1 MLLKCIT
8 LMALAA
14 TPTLAQTVHSV
25 LVFTRHGDRTA
36 KYYQGYHMTNL
47 GATQLYSSGG
57 FYRQRY
63 VNEGAPSRVA
73 GISADEVIR
82 SQIWASAP
90 DQAILYQTATNFLQ
104 GLYPP
109 LGELNSTLATEELAN
124 GTSSQAP
131 LNGYQFIQIHGE
143 GDTDPDTIWLKGDDA
158 CPAHD
163 KASESYRQSEGYQ
176 RTLSQSADFY
186 SRFTP
191 LLANLM
197 GGENVSYSHGYD
209 VFDLLNVAAI
219 HNASVASDIKREDL
233 DQLRYLANEREWNL
247 NYNATQPDRS
257 IGGMALAGGFLRQLR
272 TVVDSKAK
280 TKFSLMSGSY
290 DTFLSFFGLT
300 NLTAASSDFQGLP
313 NYAASMALELYT
325 DDTNAQFPA
334 TPEQDLMVR
343 FMFRNGTD
351 ERDSLNAYP
360 LFGGSDESMP
370 YGRFVQELS
379 SRSIQ
384 TVADWCT
391 TCQSEQ
397 EFCST
402 ATTRSDAAASSASS
416 SSHEPGSGL
425 SNAAAGAIGA
435 VVALA
440 VAAIL
445 AGAAFLA
452 WRRKTH
458 RSDAALSRRPALE
471 KRLSDSER
479 SSPV

>member
-8 LMALAA
+8 LTALAA

-36 KYYQGYHMTNL
+36 KYYPGYHMTNL
-47 GATQLYSSGG
+47 GANQLYSSGG

-63 VNEGAPSRVA
+63 VDEGAPSRVA
-73 GISADEVIR
+73 GISADEVIP

-131 LNGYQFIQIHGE
+131 LNGYQFILVHGE
-143 GDTDPDTIWLKGDDA
+143 GDTDPDTIWLKGDEA
-158 CPAHD
+158 CPAYD
-163 KASESYRQSEGYQ
+163 TASKSYRQSEEYQ

-191 LLANLM
+191 LLANIM
-197 GGENVSYSHGYD
+197 GAENVSYSHGFD

-219 HNASVASDIKREDL
+219 HNASIASGIEPEDL
-233 DQLRYLANEREWNL
+233 DQLRYLANEREWNH

-272 TVVDSKAK
+272 SVVDSQAK
-280 TKFSLMSGSY
+280 TKFSLMAGSY
-290 DTFLSFFGLT
+290 DTFLAFFGLT

-325 DDTNAQFPA
+325 DDSNAQFPA

-343 FMFRNGTD
+343 FLFRNGTD
-351 ERDSLNAYP
+351 EGDGLDAYP
-360 LFGGSDESMP
+360 LFGGSEESMP
-370 YGRFVQELS
+370 YGRFVEALG
-379 SRSIQ
+379 SRSIH
-384 TVADWCT
+384 TLADWCT

-397 EFCST
+397 AFCAT
-402 ATTRSDAAASSASS
+402 ATRSDAAAGSASN
-416 SSHEPGSGL
+416 EPGSSGL
-425 SNAAAGAIGA
+425 SDGAAGAIGA

-440 VAAIL
+440 VVAIL
-445 AGAAFLA
+445 GGAAFLIL
-452 WRRKTH
+452 RRKTH
-458 RSDAALSRRPALE
+458 RSDAALTRRPALE

-479 SSPV
+479 SDSV

>member
-1 MLLKCIT
+1 MID
-8 LMALAA
+8 
-14 TPTLAQTVHSV
+14 AQ
-25 LVFTRHGDRTA
+25 
-36 KYYQGYHMTNL
+36 
-47 GATQLYSSGG
+47 
-57 FYRQRY
+57 
-63 VNEGAPSRVA
+63 
-73 GISADEVIR
+73 
-82 SQIWASAP
+82 
-90 DQAILYQTATNFLQ
+90 ILYQTATNFLQ

-109 LGELNSTLATEELAN
+109 LGELNSTVANEELAN
-124 GTSSQAP
+124 GTASQAP
-131 LNGYQFIQIHGE
+131 LNGYQFILVHGE

-158 CPAHD
+158 CPAYD
-163 KASESYRQSEGYQ
+163 KASKSYRQSEEYQ

-191 LLANLM
+191 LLANIM
-197 GGENVSYSHGYD
+197 GAENVSYSHGFD

-219 HNASVASDIKREDL
+219 HNASIASEIKREDL

-247 NYNATQPDRS
+247 NYNASQPDRS

-272 TVVDSKAK
+272 TVVDNHAK

-300 NLTAASSDFQGLP
+300 NLTAASPDFQGLP

-325 DDTNAQFPA
+325 DDTNAEFPA
-334 TPEQDLMVR
+334 NPEQDLMVR
-343 FMFRNGTD
+343 FLFRNGTD
-351 ERDSLNAYP
+351 AGDSLNAYP
-360 LFGGSDESMP
+360 LFGGSEESMP

-384 TVADWCT
+384 TLADWCT

-402 ATTRSDAAASSASS
+402 ATRSDAAASPA
-416 SSHEPGSGL
+416 SHEPGSRL
-425 SNAAAGAIGA
+425 SNGAAGAIGA

-440 VAAIL
+440 VVAL
-445 AGAAFLA
+445 LGGVVFLLL
-452 WRRKTH
+452 RRKTR
-458 RSDAALSRRPALE
+458 RSDTALARRPALE

-479 SSPV
+479 SDSV